1 MSERLPAAGPVGT
14 GAHPPDESGAAP
26 ECHAWFPALAAAAAR
41 PSRPPFASRSLTT
54 TLDHAAPPFAPAGAI
69 PCDGTPAEI
78 AALRA
83 AAACP
88 DVYLIDAAAGDQLRL
103 AADLARACRQR
114 GERVVLLTAE
124 SIDADKLVVRLRDA
138 GEASLLRALGAGEP
152 ANQLPTASAERVGR
166 VHGEVAVQQARAKLQ
181 AAARESAA
189 RVTAL
194 EADAAPAGDRLT
206 GLRAERDRHATPLAP
221 SPRLAEVAAELDA
234 VAQSHAQAVAELAAL
249 NAQHQAAEAKKPAGW
264 IASVKRLFAPDEAA
278 PVAPPALAARVAD
291 FEGRVAALRREA
303 DQLRSAGAEAEA
315 ARAQAL
321 SELEAQVRR
330 AEAERDAA
338 HADHAARLADAR
350 AQVDRD
356 AASLRQFE
364 ADAPTLARR
373 LIDAAAVVVGPASA
387 LRGDAALHAP
397 ARFDVAILT
406 DAELLGDAELH
417 ATDLVAGRRV
427 LLGDATPAHPPGY
440 RNGRTPPA
448 GPFARLLH
456 RHHAPGLHVDRGQ
469 MTAQLLPVPAD
480 AALHC
485 EALADQPEVELRFLR
500 AGGLLAQV
508 VFPANSAVAAA
519 KGFLARELGAHFL
532 RFAAPPDWR
541 ETDEAVEA
549 RVPAAAAGDRVELGD
564 GLTEETADGWTVAVR
579 FDKSHGWTLAS
590 SQARLADLAPTPRSA
605 RQPRPPK
612 APESAPARRPAGVR
626 G

>member
-1 MSERLPAAGPVGT
+1 MRERLPAAGPVGT
-14 GAHPPDESGAAP
+14 GPRPPDSSGAAP

-54 TLDHAAPPFAPAGAI
+54 PLDHAAPPFAPADAI

-88 DVYLIDAAAGDQLRL
+88 DVYLIDASAGDQLRL

-166 VHGEVAVQQARAKLQ
+166 VYGEVAVQQVRAKLQ
-181 AAARESAA
+181 AAARESAG
-189 RVTAL
+189 RVAAL
-194 EADAAPAGDRLT
+194 EADAGPAAGRLAE
-206 GLRAERDRHATPLAP
+206 LQAERDRHLTPLAP
-221 SPRLAEVAAELDA
+221 PPRLAEVAAELDA
-234 VAQSHAQAVAELAAL
+234 AGQSHAQAVAELAAL
-249 NAQHQAAEAKKPAGW
+249 NAAHQAAEAKKPAGW
-264 IASVKRLFAPDEAA
+264 MASVKRLFAPDEAA
-278 PVAPPALAARVAD
+278 PAASPALAARVAD

-303 DQLRSAGAEAEA
+303 DGLHATAAEAEA

-321 SELEAQVRR
+321 GELETQVRH

-338 HADHAARLADAR
+338 AANLADAR

-356 AASLRQFE
+356 AASLRHFE

-417 ATDLVAGRRV
+417 AADLIAGRRV

-440 RNGRTPPA
+440 RNGRTPPVT
-448 GPFARLLH
+448 PFARLLH
-456 RHHAPGLHVDRGQ
+456 RHHAPNLHVDRGQ
-469 MTAQLLPVPAD
+469 MTAQLLPVPPD

-500 AGGLLAQV
+500 AGGPLAQV
-508 VFPANSAVAAA
+508 VFPANFALTAA
-519 KGFLARELGAHFL
+519 KAFLARELGAHFL

-564 GLTEETADGWTVAVR
+564 GLTEEAADAWTVAVR

-590 SQARLADLAPTPRSA
+590 AQARLADLAPTPRSA
-605 RQPRPPK
+605 RLPRPPK